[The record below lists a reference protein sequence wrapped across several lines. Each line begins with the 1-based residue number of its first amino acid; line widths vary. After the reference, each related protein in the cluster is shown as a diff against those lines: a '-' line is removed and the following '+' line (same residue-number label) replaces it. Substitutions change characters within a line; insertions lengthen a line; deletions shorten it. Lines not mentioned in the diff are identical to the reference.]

1 MPERNK
7 MTKNREKVSG
17 GDIKGVLFDKDGTLF
32 DYHDTWGPILSEV
45 AEGLAGKDSQLVSR
59 MLAAI
64 GYREETGRFAA
75 GSIAAAGDTL
85 ALADAWLG
93 LLGLDDREALI
104 ARLDELFAKLGPE
117 RSIPV
122 TDLGAF
128 FRGMKARG
136 LMLGIATNDV
146 AASAEG
152 TILRFGL
159 SDHLDFAAGYDSG
172 HGAKPGPGMALA
184 FCAAT
189 GLKPVEIAVVGDNR
203 HDLEMGSSAGAG
215 LLIGVLTGASAEAD
229 LVPFADC
236 VLADITLLP
245 GLLDQE

>member
-1 MPERNK
+1 MAE
-7 MTKNREKVSG
+7 NRREPAV

-32 DYHDTWGPILSEV
+32 DFHGTWGPILSEV
-45 AEGLAGKDSQLVSR
+45 AEELAQKDSHIASR

-75 GSIAAAGDTL
+75 GSIAAAGDTFE
-85 ALADAWLG
+85 LADAWLG
-93 LLGLDDREALI
+93 LLGLDNRAALI
-104 ARLDELFAKLGPE
+104 ARLDDFFAKLGPE

-122 TDLGAF
+122 TDLGVF

-136 LMLGIATNDV
+136 LKLGIATNDV

-172 HGAKPGPGMALA
+172 HGVKPGPGMALA
-184 FCAAT
+184 FCATT

-229 LVPFADC
+229 LSPLADR
-236 VLADITLLP
+236 VIADITLLP